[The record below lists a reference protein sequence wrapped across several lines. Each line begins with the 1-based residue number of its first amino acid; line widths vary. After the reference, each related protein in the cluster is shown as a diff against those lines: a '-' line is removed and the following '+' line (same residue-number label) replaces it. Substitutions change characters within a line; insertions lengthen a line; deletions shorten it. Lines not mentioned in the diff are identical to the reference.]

1 MIGAD
6 AAGEPAGVV
15 VAEVGFDAFG
25 SPGGC
30 DTGGVSAPL
39 VATEGGSLGAR
50 SAAAPTA
57 PTAAP
62 AAAPAT
68 TAPEPV
74 PEGVVVAGAGDVAD
88 PGAFV
93 VVVVVAPDAVGAL
106 VVAPDDPGCVE
117 VAEAGCADAG
127 AAASAAESVWV
138 CPAGVV
144 TATVL
149 VVLLITTVL

>member
-1 MIGAD
+1 M
-6 AAGEPAGVV
+6 
-15 VAEVGFDAFG
+15 AEVGFDAFG

-74 PEGVVVAGAGDVAD
+74 PEGVVVTGAGDVAD

-93 VVVVVAPDAVGAL
+93 VVVVVAPDAVGPDVALGAL